1 MTESIGV
8 ETSSSVPSRE
18 ADWPFPIVGVGACA
32 GGIAAVSE
40 LLAQLGASPELAV
53 IVVQR
58 DPFATQQQLLASIR
72 QAALMPVNVAG
83 NRMAIRPNQVYVVPP
98 NHVVELV
105 DGRLHASELSACEP
119 PSVAVIDRLFV
130 SIAVDAGD
138 AAIGVVLSGTA
149 SDSCG
154 GVREIKAHGG
164 IVFAQDTSAEHQNMP
179 DDAVATGC
187 VDYVL
192 SPAEIAAELLHTALR
207 RRDLDNGS
215 AVDHPRP
222 SPEPPAPGMGLF
234 EDAGMFDVLQLEVF
248 PQLLRGRFP
257 SDPIR
262 VWVPGCGSG
271 EEVYSLGVALL
282 EFLASARATHVPVQ
296 IFGTDASARMI
307 ASARKARVS
316 MEAMANVNER
326 RLLSFF
332 TYASG
337 VYEVTKRVRELCI
350 LAQHDIPR
358 DPPLLH
364 MDLISGRNVM
374 KSLAT
379 PAREQVRSCLQYALK
394 AGGFLVLGRTE
405 PPPGAFGLSLVNATH
420 GIHVRTDSPRRSVY
434 FPYAQNTTPPL
445 AHKVSMREVRE
456 LVPEY
461 RTADSEPRADL
472 SSSDLRIELANTQ
485 LSLRSVIDQL
495 EHRNEQLG
503 LVNEELRISNEQL
516 QNTNEELLKAKEE
529 LLASNRELTML
540 NQEMAARNASANR
553 LSDDLANVLNSSEIP
568 VVILARNA
576 RIRRFTPAAAALF
589 GLTTSDVGRSIGAM
603 KGTLLRRMALMAL
616 EVLEKGQPA
625 EARLLDDQGRWFM
638 LTAHP
643 YVTAGRAVDGAVIT
657 AIDVDEATKGK
668 ERAEAA
674 RRYAENIV
682 NTVRESLLVLDRE
695 LRVLSAN
702 VAFYDTFELAPSQ
715 VEGLP
720 LLELDDGLLSLPSL
734 REGLQRLTEGHAFD
748 ELRVAEDFPRLG
760 FRAFVVSASRIE
772 HTPLLLLDID
782 DVTEKEKAKAALKEQ
797 ELEFREM
804 LTNAAE
810 GVVMAK
816 ADGSVVFANRTAAQL
831 FGYQTHELLGRPV
844 EGLLPARFRD
854 RHRAHR
860 RSYASEPSPRPMTTD
875 RRDIVALRRDGKEFP
890 VEVVLSPMGRKR
902 DTVVAFITDVSKRRE
917 SEEKIREYQD
927 RLQRMA
933 FDAAVAEERERR
945 RIAVDLHDQIGQS
958 LALARMKL
966 DSTREGIPDASRRT
980 LEEAAELLSQSIA
993 HVRTLT
999 FDLSPPILYDLGL
1012 REALSWLV
1020 EDIET
1025 RWGITVQLDA
1035 APGPVPLDDA
1045 AAALVFRAV
1054 RELLMNVFK
1063 HARSRAASVALVRRE
1078 DRIEIDV
1085 QDHGVG
1091 FDVEDPTARHSGRGF
1106 GLFSVREQIGRL
1118 GGQVEVTSAP
1128 GRGTSVVLHVPL
1140 RPTAAQPLQSND
1152 GGSS

>member
-1 MTESIGV
+1 MTDSIEV
-8 ETSSSVPSRE
+8 ETSSALQSRE
-18 ADWPFPIVGVGACA
+18 AAWRFPIVGVSA
-32 GGIAAVSE
+32 GGIAAVGE
-40 LLAQLGASPELAV
+40 LLAQLGAAPELAV
-53 IVVQR
+53 IVVHG
-58 DPFATQQQLLASIR
+58 DPVSTEQHVVARLQE
-72 QAALMPVNVAG
+72 AALIPVDVAG
-83 NRMAIRPNQVYVVPP
+83 DRIPIRPNHVYVVPP
-98 NHVVELV
+98 NHAV
-105 DGRLHASELSACEP
+105 DIVQGRLHVSALPSEEPASGAI
-119 PSVAVIDRLFV
+119 IDRLFA
-130 SIAVDAGD
+130 SIAVDAGN
-138 AAIGVVLSGTA
+138 AGIGVVLSGA
-149 SDSCG
+149 VADIRR
-154 GVREIKAHGG
+154 GVREIKEHGG
-164 IVFAQDTSAEHQNMP
+164 IVFAQDTQAEHRNMP

-192 SPAEIAAELLHTALR
+192 SPAEIASELLHTALQR
-207 RRDLDNGS
+207 RELEHGS

-222 SPEPPAPGMGLF
+222 SSDGLPSGVGLL
-234 EDAGMFDVLQLEVF
+234 EDPGMFDVLQLEVF
-248 PQLLRGRFP
+248 PELLKGRLP
-257 SDPIR
+257 NDPIR

-271 EEVYSLGVALL
+271 EEVYSFGLVLL
-282 EFLASARATHVPVQ
+282 EFLASVRATHVPLQ

-307 ASARKARVS
+307 ANARKGRFW
-316 MEAMANVNER
+316 MEAMGNVNER
-326 RLLSFF
+326 RRLSFF
-332 TYASG
+332 TYSNGA
-337 VYEVTKRVRELCI
+337 YEIAKRVRELCI
-350 LAQHDIPR
+350 LAQHDTLR

-364 MDLISGRNVM
+364 MDLISCRN
-374 KSLAT
+374 LAKN
-379 PAREQVRSCLQYALK
+379 PQREQMLSVFQYSLK
-394 AGGFLVLGRTE
+394 ANGFLVLGPAE
-405 PPPGAFGLSLVNATH
+405 PRPAAPGLSTKNAKH
-420 GIHVRTDSPRRSVY
+420 GICVRIEAPRRY
-434 FPYAQNTTPPL
+434 FPYSQNAVPL
-445 AHKVSMREVRE
+445 LPHE
-456 LVPEY
+456 LLAPAAAPRRAPEH
-461 RTADSEPRADL
+461 RADDDFCAPEADV
-472 SSSDLRIELANTQ
+472 SSPDLRTELANTKQ
-485 LSLRSVIDQL
+485 SLRSVIDQL
-495 EHRNEQLG
+495 EHSNEELRV
-503 LVNEELRISNEQL
+503 VNEELTLSNERL
-516 QNTNEELLKAKEE
+516 QSANEELQSAKEE

-568 VVILARNA
+568 IVILARNA

-603 KGTLLRRMALMAL
+603 KGALLRRMALIAL

-625 EARLLDDQGRWFM
+625 DARLPDDQGRWFL

-702 VAFYDTFELAPSQ
+702 VAFYDTFELAPSE
-715 VEGLP
+715 VEGLA
-720 LLELDDGLLSLPSL
+720 LAKIDDGLLSLRAL
-734 REGLQRLTEGHAFD
+734 REGLARLAEGDTFD
-748 ELRVAEDFPRLG
+748 ELRIAEEFPKLG
-760 FRAFVVSASRIE
+760 FRAFVVTASRIE
-772 HTPLLLLDID
+772 RTPLLLLVID
-782 DVTEKEKAKAALKEQ
+782 DVTEKERAKAALKEQ

-816 ADGSVVFANRTAAQL
+816 DDGSVVFANRRAAQL

-844 EGLLPARFRD
+844 EALLPARFRD

-860 RSYASEPSPRPMTTD
+860 RAYSEEPSPRAMTD

-890 VEVVLSPMGRKR
+890 VEVVLSPMGRRR

-917 SEEKIREYQD
+917 SEAKIREYQD

-966 DSTREGIPDASRRT
+966 DSTRDGLPQGSRRA
-980 LEEAAELLSQSIA
+980 LDEAAELLSQSIA

-1035 APGPVPLDDA
+1035 DPGPVPLDDA

-1063 HARSRAASVALVRRE
+1063 HARSRAASVALLLCDDHVQ
-1078 DRIEIDV
+1078 IDV
-1085 QDHGVG
+1085 QDQGVG
-1091 FDVEDPTARHSGRGF
+1091 FDVEDTTARHSGRGF

-1118 GGQVEVTSAP
+1118 GGQVEIASAP
-1128 GRGTSVVLHVPL
+1128 GRGTSVVLRVPL
-1140 RPTAAQPLQSND
+1140 RPTAAQPLYSND